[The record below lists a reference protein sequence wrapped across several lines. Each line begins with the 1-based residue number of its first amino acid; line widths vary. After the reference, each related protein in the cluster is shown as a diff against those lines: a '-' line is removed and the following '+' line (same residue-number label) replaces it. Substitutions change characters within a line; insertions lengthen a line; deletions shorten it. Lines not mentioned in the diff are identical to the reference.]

1 MMRAPVPSTA
11 IASGAAPSPSPWR
24 AAGRRLMAQRTVV
37 AATIFLGVLVM
48 GCIFAPRLSPYEPN
62 QQDLELKA
70 VGPQWSHWMGTDPLG
85 RDLATRILHGGRIS
99 LLVGVLATGVAVA
112 IGVAYGLIAG
122 LASARTDAAM
132 MRLVDILYAFPFM
145 TFVII
150 LTVVFG
156 RQFWLLFAAIG
167 AVEWLTMARVVRG
180 QVLSLKNQEFVTA
193 ARAYGARGRHVLFR
207 HMLPNV
213 AGPVIIYASLTVPG
227 VMLLEA
233 TLSFLGL
240 GIQPPDASWG
250 VLIRDGADNMETSPW
265 MLVFPGLFFS
275 ATLLALNILGDGL
288 RDALDPKSFQS

>member
-1 MMRAPVPSTA
+1 MVNASA

-24 AAGRRLMAQRTVV
+24 AAARRLLAQRVV
-37 AATIFLGVLVM
+37 VVATIFLTVLVL
-48 GCIFAPRLSPYEPN
+48 GCVFAPWLSPYEPN
-62 QQDLELKA
+62 HQDLALKA
-70 VGPQWSHWMGTDPLG
+70 VAPRPSHWMGTDPLG

-132 MRLVDILYAFPFM
+132 MRIVDILYAFPFM

-193 ARAYGARGRHVLFR
+193 ARAYGARGWHVLFR

-240 GIQPPDASWG
+240 GIQPPEASWG